1 MGDNLHHAI
10 VFAKCIKNHYVESIR
25 EKNAGKREKGKAW
38 LESQKLYFNCIFK
51 LLLCETQKDED
62 NLINGDPKAKKIIE
76 ELKNH

>member
-25 EKNAGKREKGKAW
+25 DKKAGREEKRKAW

-51 LLLCETQKDED
+51 LFVCETQEDED
-62 NLINGDPKAKKIIE
+62 NLKNSDPKAKKIIE
-76 ELKNH
+76 EL